1 MKKYL
6 DLLRV
11 HHWLK
16 NFYIFIP
23 LFFNKDL
30 SIINLIYLS
39 EIFIIFSLSA
49 STIYIFN
56 DLIDYESDRK
66 NPWKK
71 NRPIASDLF
80 SKKDS
85 IYVISALLILLI
97 FLLYF
102 FQISKFVI
110 YLIFAY
116 ILINIFYSLLL
127 KKIFI
132 LNYLVLV
139 SFFYIRLIA
148 GTIENQIPLSNWLT
162 IFILTSSLILIIGKK
177 LSDFDYSDKLNNKK
191 KKILVTFITLIA
203 IAQLIIYIIF
213 VNTDY
218 ALMKYGN
225 LFQYSSLFVILGT
238 IRYLLLIK
246 KGSVTSDQINLF
258 LKDKILIFS
267 SLTYLIYLFL
277 IFY

>member
-85 IYVISALLILLI
+85 IFVISVLLILLI

-102 FQISKFVI
+102 FYISKFVI

-116 ILINIFYSLLL
+116 FLINILYSLLL

-132 LNYLVLV
+132 LNYLILV

-162 IFILTSSLILIIGKK
+162 VFILTSSLILIIGKK

>member
-6 DLLRV
+6 DLLRA

-56 DLIDYESDRK
+56 DLIDYESDKK

-85 IYVISALLILLI
+85 IFAISVLLILLI

-102 FQISKFVI
+102 FHISKFVI
-110 YLIFAY
+110 NLIFAY
-116 ILINIFYSLLL
+116 LLINILYSLLL

-162 IFILTSSLILIIGKK
+162 VFILTSSLILIIGKK
-177 LSDFDYSDKLNNKK
+177 LSDFDYSDKLNIKK

-218 ALMKYGN
+218 SLMKYGK

>member
-80 SKKDS
+80 SKKYS
-85 IYVISALLILLI
+85 IFVISILLISLI

-102 FQISKFVI
+102 FHISKFVI
-110 YLIFAY
+110 NLIFAY
-116 ILINIFYSLLL
+116 LLINILYSLLL

-162 IFILTSSLILIIGKK
+162 VFILTSSLILIIGKK

-191 KKILVTFITLIA
+191 KKILVTFISLIA

-218 ALMKYGN
+218 SLMKYGN

>member
-23 LFFNKDL
+23 LFFNKEL
-30 SIINLIYLS
+30 SINNLIYLI

-56 DLIDYESDRK
+56 DLIDYDSDKK

-71 NRPIASDLF
+71 SRPIASDLF

-85 IYVISALLILLI
+85 IFIISILLIILI

-102 FQISKFVI
+102 FQTSKFVI
-110 YLIFAY
+110 YLVSIY
-116 ILINIFYSLLL
+116 VVINIFYSLLL

-148 GTIENQIPLSNWLT
+148 GTIENKIPLSNWLT
-162 IFILTSSLILIIGKK
+162 VFILTSSLILIIGKK
-177 LSDFDYSDKLNNKK
+177 LSDFTYSDKLNNKK
-191 KKILVTFITLIA
+191 KILIAFITFVTVF
-203 IAQLIIYIIF
+203 QLIIYIIF

-218 ALMKYGN
+218 ALTKYGN
-225 LFQYSSLFVILGT
+225 LFQYSSLFVFLGT

-267 SLTYLIYLFL
+267 TLAYLIYLSL

>member
-85 IYVISALLILLI
+85 IFVISVLLILLI

-102 FQISKFVI
+102 FYISKFVI

-116 ILINIFYSLLL
+116 FLINILYSLLL

-162 IFILTSSLILIIGKK
+162 VFILTSSLILIIGKK
-177 LSDFDYSDKLNNKK
+177 LSDFDYSDKLNNK